1 MSSPSR
7 KNFPLQPDVRKP
19 VPAAC
24 QCDDTQVSPLPDES
38 GAATPRLAHLYLCQ
52 GLSTYGI
59 AQLTGLD
66 RQRVT
71 RLLHRAG
78 VPLRPR
84 GAGGTRPGQRRPDPP
99 SLGLVLAEL
108 YVVQR
113 LSTPQIGEMLGL
125 PDRRIRDRLRK
136 YGIQART
143 RGGWQREDR
152 RALPAEALQL
162 LYRVQ
167 GLSADDVGRKFGTS
181 RKAVL
186 RTAHDLGLPV
196 RAGGTVASSG
206 PGEIQLID
214 ALYAD
219 LFVSAVLAEHNI
231 APVPSGGPIWRRFPE
246 PVPLTR
252 QLVTDLYWRCG
263 AGLHHIELLT
273 GQPAQTVRNFM
284 GRTGISTRHPGGRSP
299 FIRRWRT
306 HTKVRG
312 APVGGQRV
320 GGHWGTSG
328 GSGAG
333 GT

>member
-1 MSSPSR
+1 MPSR
-7 KNFPLQPDVRKP
+7 KIFPLRPDVPKP
-19 VPAAC
+19 APAAC
-24 QCDDTQVSPLPDES
+24 QCGAARVTPLPDES
-38 GAATPRLAHLYLCQ
+38 GAAPARLAHLYLCE

-71 RLLHRAG
+71 RLLHRSG

-99 SLGLVLAEL
+99 YLGLVLAEL
-108 YVVQR
+108 YVGQR

-125 PDRRIRDRLRK
+125 PDRRVRERLRE

-162 LYRVQ
+162 LYHVQ

-196 RAGGTVASSG
+196 RTGGTVAPSG
-206 PGEIQLID
+206 PDEIQ
-214 ALYAD
+214 A
-219 LFVSAVLAEHNI
+219 H
-231 APVPSGGPIWRRFPE
+231 RRF
-246 PVPLTR
+246 VR
-252 QLVTDLYWRCG
+252 R
-263 AGLHHIELLT
+263 
-273 GQPAQTVRNFM
+273 PAPNR
-284 GRTGISTRHPGGRSP
+284 RPG
-299 FIRRWRT
+299 
-306 HTKVRG
+306 
-312 APVGGQRV
+312 
-320 GGHWGTSG
+320 
-328 GSGAG
+328 
-333 GT
+333 

>member
-1 MSSPSR
+1 MPVPRR
-7 KNFPLQPDVRKP
+7 KNSPLRPDVPKP
-19 VPAAC
+19 ALAAC
-24 QCDDTQVSPLPDES
+24 QCGEARISPLPDEG
-38 GAATPRLAHLYLCQ
+38 GAAAARLAHLYLCE
-52 GLSTYGI
+52 GFSTYGI

-99 SLGLVLAEL
+99 YLGLVLAEL
-108 YVVQR
+108 YVGQR

-125 PDRRIRDRLRK
+125 PDRRVRDRLRQ

-162 LYRVQ
+162 LYHVQ

-196 RAGGTVASSG
+196 RTGGIVAPAG
-206 PGEIQLID
+206 PDEIQLID

-219 LFVSAVLAEHNI
+219 QLVAAVLAEHNI
-231 APVPSGGPIWRRFPE
+231 APVPAGGSIWQRFPQ

-284 GRTGISTRHPGGRSP
+284 RRTGITTRHPGGRSP
-299 FIRRWRT
+299 FMRRWRT
-306 HTKVRG
+306 HTKVRD
-312 APVGGQRV
+312 VRV
-320 GGHWGTSG
+320 GR
-328 GSGAG
+328 
-333 GT
+333 

>member
-7 KNFPLQPDVRKP
+7 KNFPLRSEVRKQ

-24 QCDDTQVSPLPDES
+24 QCGDARVSRLPDDG
-38 GAATPRLAHLYLCQ
+38 GAGAPRLAHLYLCV

-99 SLGLVLAEL
+99 YLGLVLAEL
-108 YVVQR
+108 YVGQR

-125 PDRRIRDRLRK
+125 PDRRVRERLRQ

-143 RGGWQREDR
+143 GGGWQREDR

-167 GLSADDVGRKFGTS
+167 ELSADDVGRKLGTS

-196 RAGGTVASSG
+196 RAGGTVAQAG
-206 PGEIQLID
+206 PDEIQLID
-214 ALYAD
+214 ALHAD
-219 LFVSAVLAEHNI
+219 QFVAAVLAEHNI
-231 APVPSGGPIWRRFPE
+231 AQVPAGGPIWQRFPA

-273 GQPAQTVRNFM
+273 GQPAQTVRDFM
-284 GRTGISTRHPGGRSP
+284 RRTGITTRHPGGRSP
-299 FIRRWRT
+299 FMRRWRT
-306 HTKVRG
+306 HAKVRDM
-312 APVGGQRV
+312 RV
-320 GGHWGTSG
+320 GGHRGPTG
-328 GSGAG
+328 ASGAG

>member
-1 MSSPSR
+1 VSSTSR
-7 KNFPLQPDVRKP
+7 KNFPLRSDVRKP

-24 QCDDTQVSPLPDES
+24 QCGDGRVSRVPCDG
-38 GAATPRLAHLYLCQ
+38 GAGTPRLAHLYLCE

-84 GAGGTRPGQRRPDPP
+84 GAGGTRPGQRCPDPP
-99 SLGLVLAEL
+99 DLGLVLAEL
-108 YVVQR
+108 YVGQR

-125 PDRRIRDRLRK
+125 PDRRVRERLRR

-152 RALPAEALQL
+152 RALPAEALEL
-162 LYRVQ
+162 LYRIQ
-167 GLSADDVGRKFGTS
+167 GLSADDVGRKLGTS

-196 RAGGTVASSG
+196 RAGGTVALAGSD
-206 PGEIQLID
+206 EIQLID

-219 LFVSAVLAEHNI
+219 QFIAAVLAEHNI
-231 APVPSGGPIWRRFPE
+231 AQVSAGGPIWERFPE
-246 PVPLTR
+246 PVSLTR
-252 QLVTDLYWRCG
+252 RLVTDLYWRCG

-273 GQPAQTVRNFM
+273 GQPAQTVRSFM
-284 GRTGISTRHPGGRSP
+284 RRTGITTRHAGGRSP
-299 FIRRWRT
+299 FMRRWRT
-306 HTKVRG
+306 HAKVRG
-312 APVGGQRV
+312 YASWRAR
-320 GGHWGTSG
+320 GTTG
-328 GSGAG
+328 ASGAG

>member
-1 MSSPSR
+1 M
-7 KNFPLQPDVRKP
+7 
-19 VPAAC
+19 AA
-24 QCDDTQVSPLPDES
+24 
-38 GAATPRLAHLYLCQ
+38 RLAHLYLCE

-59 AQLTGLD
+59 AQLTGLG
-66 RQRVT
+66 RQHVT

-99 SLGLVLAEL
+99 YLGLVLAEL
-108 YVVQR
+108 YVGQR

-125 PDRRIRDRLRK
+125 PDRRVRERLRR
-136 YGIQART
+136 YGIPART

-162 LYRVQ
+162 LYHVQ
-167 GLSADDVGRKFGTS
+167 GLSADDVGRKFGTT

-196 RAGGTVASSG
+196 RTGGTVAPSG
-206 PGEIQLID
+206 PEEIQLID

-219 LFVSAVLAEHNI
+219 QLVAAVLAEHNI
-231 APVPSGGPIWRRFPE
+231 AHVAPGGPIWQRFPE

-284 GRTGISTRHPGGRSP
+284 RRTGITTRHPGGRSP
-299 FIRRWRT
+299 FMRRWRT

-312 APVGGQRV
+312 VRVGRQPVGGH
-320 GGHWGTSG
+320 GGLTGASA
-328 GSGAG
+328 AG

>member
-1 MSSPSR
+1 MSSPSPQ
-7 KNFPLQPDVRKP
+7 NFPLGPNVRKP

-24 QCDDTQVSPLPDES
+24 RYAAPQASPLPNQG
-38 GAATPRLAHLYLCQ
+38 GAAASRLAHLYLCE
-52 GLSTYGI
+52 GFSTYGI

-84 GAGGTRPGQRRPDPP
+84 GAGGTRPGQRRPDPLY
-99 SLGLVLAEL
+99 LGLVLAEL
-108 YVVQR
+108 YVGQR
-113 LSTPQIGEMLGL
+113 LSSRQIGEMLGL
-125 PDRRIRDRLRK
+125 PERRVRERLRQC
-136 YGIQART
+136 GIQART

-162 LYRVQ
+162 LYHVQ
-167 GLSADDVGRKFGTS
+167 GLSADDVGRKLGTS

-196 RAGGTVASSG
+196 RTGGTVAPAG
-206 PGEIQLID
+206 PDEIQLID

-219 LFVSAVLAEHNI
+219 QFVATVLADHNI
-231 APVPSGGPIWRRFPE
+231 VPVVPGGPIWQRFPE

-284 GRTGISTRHPGGRSP
+284 RRTGITTRHPGGRSP
-299 FIRRWRT
+299 FMRRWRART
-306 HTKVRG
+306 EVRG
-312 APVGGQRV
+312 VRAGGQRV
-320 GGHWGTSG
+320 GGPGGTTG
-328 GSGAG
+328 ASGAG